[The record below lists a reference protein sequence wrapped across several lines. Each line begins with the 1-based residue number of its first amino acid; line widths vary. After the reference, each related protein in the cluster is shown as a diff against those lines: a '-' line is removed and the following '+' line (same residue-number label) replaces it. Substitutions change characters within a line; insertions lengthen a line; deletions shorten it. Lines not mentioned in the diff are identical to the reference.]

1 MIENIPI
8 DDAAI
13 RDGFVHNL
21 LIVIGA
27 ITAAEMNKNGRQMVF
42 NTLIELM
49 AYLQNPSS
57 VTEVTPVAPMN
68 MYQ

>member
-1 MIENIPI
+1 MEDNTPI
-8 DDAAI
+8 NDAAI

-21 LIVIGA
+21 LIVIGG
-27 ITAAEMNKNGRQMVF
+27 IMTVEMNKNGRQMIF